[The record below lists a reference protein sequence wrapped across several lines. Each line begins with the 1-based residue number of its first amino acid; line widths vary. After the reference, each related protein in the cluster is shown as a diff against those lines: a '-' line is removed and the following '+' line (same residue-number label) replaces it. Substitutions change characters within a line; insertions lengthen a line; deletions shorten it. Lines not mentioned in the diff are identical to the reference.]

1 MRAIHGRPEPPHSVV
16 PPGVMAIRGGD
27 QAAGEPGEVFVRLV
41 SAPPLPAPICM
52 PRCSRAAVVRE
63 FRRTSMSTYAAR
75 NPGVGSPS
83 GIAGGRAGLTSQQL
97 LPVPHGLAARLQRNI
112 LRDTDQRQAF
122 SFVSIGRTISFNQ
135 SVIGFQIV
143 ESHLSNDRSLGQ
155 VFGTRS
161 RTSGTRSATMQIR
174 LAAHLGPA
182 SRTRPRS
189 RSK

>member
-1 MRAIHGRPEPPHSVV
+1 MRWSRNADAGHSWATEAAAFRG
-16 PPGVMAIRGGD
+16 PARRHDNPRRRSGRGG
-27 QAAGEPGEVFVRLV
+27 PGEVFVRLV

-52 PRCSRAAVVRE
+52 PRCSRAAVIRE
-63 FRRTSMSTYAAR
+63 FRRTSMSTYDSR
-75 NPGVGSPS
+75 NPGIGSPS

-155 VFGTRS
+155 RPSHWQSST
-161 RTSGTRSATMQIR
+161 TSHPSWRSAR
-174 LAAHLGPA
+174 RWAAARSPA
-182 SRTRPRS
+182 S
-189 RSK
+189 